1 MGALMGAVAS
11 AMLLAGGLEGLQQAA
26 ICGSLP
32 FLVISMALCWYW
44 VKALREEGAASG
56 VGPPENLDTSR
67 DLVSTTAR
75 PADPTGERDGVTE
88 PAGEGAR

>member
-1 MGALMGAVAS
+1 MGALMGGVAA
-11 AMLLAGGLEGLQQAA
+11 AMLLAGGLEGLQMAA

-44 VKALREEGAASG
+44 IKALRQEGAPSG
-56 VGPPENLDTSR
+56 EGPPENLDASKE
-67 DLVSTTAR
+67 LVSTAAGSAE
-75 PADPTGERDGVTE
+75 PAGERDGLAK